1 MTRVRIYVPLCA
13 PDLDVLL
20 AGDPLRPTT
29 GYAVTLRL
37 ASATPGADVEELE
50 YAAFLEAAAAAGR
63 ARRGRVTRRVIA
75 AADVDPGEVTE
86 PAVSDGRTPAEVV
99 LAAPVDLRAIA
110 SLHVDEEPGGRD
122 DSDLLWFDASEAL
135 SVRQLLT

>member
-50 YAAFLEAAAAAGR
+50 YAAFL
-63 ARRGRVTRRVIA
+63 
-75 AADVDPGEVTE
+75 
-86 PAVSDGRTPAEVV
+86 
-99 LAAPVDLRAIA
+99 
-110 SLHVDEEPGGRD
+110 
-122 DSDLLWFDASEAL
+122 
-135 SVRQLLT
+135 